1 MSSERAKG
9 DIGAR
14 RVLRKNALPTTYRRR
29 DVWLFD
35 DAIKQMGELPQ
46 WVQLWMRWLNIV
58 FLLGLFFVANHVEA
72 RWSLIAYLA
81 AFPVGF
87 LAFYLVRD
95 IRMTGLPHIVFW
107 TPLLIY
113 LIGIVVSDRTFE
125 MVSSFGLWVALLITT
140 IFVSVILDIKG
151 LIGVVVER
159 VNT

>member
-1 MSSERAKG
+1 M
-9 DIGAR
+9 
-14 RVLRKNALPTTYRRR
+14 
-29 DVWLFD
+29 FD

-58 FLLGLFFVANHVEA
+58 FLLGIFFVANHAEA
-72 RWSLIAYLA
+72 RWSLVAYLA

-107 TPLLIY
+107 APLLIY
-113 LIGIVVSDRTFE
+113 LIGSVVNDRAFE
-125 MVSSFGLWVALLITT
+125 MASLFGLWVALLVTT

-151 LIGVVVER
+151 LIGVIVDR
-159 VNT
+159 IKT